1 MRIITGSAKG
11 VRLKTPHG
19 METRPTSDR
28 VKESLFNILGNRVID
43 AMVLDLFAGTGNLGL
58 EALSRG
64 AANAVFVD
72 HSFNSISLIKDN
84 AALTK
89 LADRVESYKSDVFTA
104 LNKICQAGRQFNL
117 IFCDPPYNKG
127 LVGKI
132 LQVVDNAEILMF
144 NGILMIEHSKHEQ
157 LLSDWQ
163 QLEMIRTEKYGG
175 TLISFFI
182 RRNRGGL

>member
-11 VRLKTPHG
+11 VRLKTPQG

-28 VKESLFNILGNRVID
+28 VKESLFNILSNRVLD

-64 AANAVFVD
+64 AAQAIFVD
-72 HSFNSISLIKDN
+72 RSFNSINLIKDN
-84 AALTK
+84 ASLTK
-89 LADRVESYKSDVFTA
+89 LADRAECYKSDVFSA
-104 LNKICQAGRQFNL
+104 LSKICQAKQQFDL
-117 IFCDPPYNKG
+117 IFCDPPYNQG
-127 LVGKI
+127 FVDKI
-132 LQVVDNAEILMF
+132 LQVVDNAEILAED
-144 NGILMIEHSKHEQ
+144 GILMIEHSKHEKVLFSLQ
-157 LLSDWQ
+157 KI
-163 QLEMIRTEKYGG
+163 EMIRTEKYGG